1 MKMKAEYVSKEKLGD
16 FIDFCKKHRHK
27 VDDSFL
33 YDEDLAN
40 FQSNDENPAYVITDQ
55 NGNVIAAASLIMDE
69 YHRRGKKGRFRI
81 FYSEIEDSAYYRELL
96 NAIRNHTSDL
106 ENAFVFIPQDQETE
120 MKLAEELNFT
130 VERYSYLLV
139 RDDLAVPNVLLP
151 ADYEI
156 RSFRLGSD
164 EEIWCQIRNK
174 GFANLKGSETPITSE
189 MVSKMI
195 SANSYIEGGM
205 KILFHKEK
213 PVGIVRGAK
222 DEFED
227 SPIMNIGPLAI
238 LPEYQGKGLGRNLL
252 RAALQFAKEKSYDR
266 TILCVNADNEGAKA
280 LYLQEGFKQ
289 VHGVACYV
297 YPFNADR

>member
-1 MKMKAEYVSKEKLGD
+1 MKAEYVSNEKLGD
-16 FIDFCKKHRHK
+16 FIAFCANHRHK
-27 VDDSFL
+27 VDESFL
-33 YDEDLAN
+33 YDEDLKN
-40 FQSNDENPAYVITDQ
+40 FQPDNENPAYVITDQ
-55 NGNVIAAASLIMDE
+55 NGNVNAAASLIMDD
-69 YHRRGKKGRFRI
+69 YHRRGKNGRFRI
-81 FYSEIEDSAYYRELL
+81 FYSEIEDPAYYQELL
-96 NAIRNHTSDL
+96 NAIKNHTSEL
-106 ENAFVFIPQDQETE
+106 EQAFVFIPLEQETE
-120 MKLAEELNFT
+120 MKLAEEINFT

-139 RDDLAVPNVLLP
+139 RDDLGVPNVSLP

-156 RSFRLGSD
+156 RPFRPGSD
-164 EEIWCQIRNK
+164 EEVWCKIRNK
-174 GFANLKGSETPITSE
+174 GFANLKGSETPITAE

-195 SANSYIEGGM
+195 SASSYLEGGM
-205 KILFHKEK
+205 KILYHKEK

-297 YPFNADR
+297 YNFNGDQ